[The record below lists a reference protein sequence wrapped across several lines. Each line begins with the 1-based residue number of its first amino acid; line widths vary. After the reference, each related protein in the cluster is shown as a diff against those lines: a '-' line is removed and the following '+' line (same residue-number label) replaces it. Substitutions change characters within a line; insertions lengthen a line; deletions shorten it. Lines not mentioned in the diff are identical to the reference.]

1 VTAIVY
7 DCEFDELLNKF
18 KNNQIGS
25 QFLQTNKLLPFVL
38 REVAHFDQ
46 TTQASLVVFQIQNK
60 IDNDYVNV
68 WQQLRVG
75 VESQPGP

>member
-25 QFLQTNKLLPFVL
+25 QFLQTNK
-38 REVAHFDQ
+38 
-46 TTQASLVVFQIQNK
+46 
-60 IDNDYVNV
+60 
-68 WQQLRVG
+68 
-75 VESQPGP
+75 